1 MIAKNITV
9 PVALFSSLT
18 SLVRIKFGNLDA
30 DVYSEIQKAEA
41 SLKDQKQDMMV
52 ADYDSFS
59 TMAGLTRL
67 KYGNRDADV
76 YFLIEKAGNYLS
88 APTFYAWQSDS
99 STLTKVY
106 DSARNLIVTCDSI
119 EDASEWAS
127 KKGYILE
134 IDVA

>member
-9 PVALFSSLT
+9 PVVLFASLT
-18 SLVRIKFGNLDA
+18 SLVRLKFGNLDA
-30 DVYSEIQKAEA
+30 DVYAEIEKAEEA
-41 SLKDQKQDMMV
+41 LKGLKDGNMV

-76 YFLIEKAGNYLS
+76 FALVEEAGKCLS
-88 APTFYAWQSDS
+88 VPTYYAWQSDS

-106 DSARNLIVTCDSI
+106 DSADKLIVTCDSI

-127 KKGYILE
+127 EKGYILQ